1 MSTFSKRLVA
11 VLVALVLLSYVG
23 YQCFTVFYSAV
34 ELETVTSRTVYD
46 TLDVQGVAIRS
57 ERVLTQSVDGYIYY
71 TVTNGDRVAKDGA
84 IASVYRTEA
93 DALAEQEYAQLT
105 EEMTALQTLQKQGN
119 ASKASLDSVN
129 RQIRQIQQQIVA
141 CVQEGDWEGA
151 TGCRAELSELL
162 NRQQLI
168 TGKTTDFSQRLN
180 ELTAQREQLKG
191 TFQQAVGSVSSPV
204 AGYFVSKVDGY
215 ESMLPYESALSLTV
229 EEVQTILSAT
239 PAPADTQSIG
249 KVVGDYEWYLACVV
263 PTDRL
268 TELSEGTELSVRLP
282 FVTEE
287 TVPVTVEKINRD
299 KDSAVVLLQCSYMSE
314 ALSSVRCEQVQIL
327 LEEHTGL
334 YVPDSAMRFNEAKEP
349 GVLIR
354 RGNTLQFRRVR
365 VLYYNDTGKYSICDP
380 TGGDGY
386 LELYDDMVIGGKNVY
401 DGKIVG

>member
-34 ELETVTSRTVYD
+34 ELETVTSQTVYD

-57 ERVLTQSVDGYIYY
+57 EQVLTQNVDGYVYY
-71 TVTNGDRVAKDGA
+71 TVTNGDRVAKDGT
-84 IASVYRTEA
+84 IASVYPSEA

-105 EEMTALQTLQKQGN
+105 EEMAALQTLQKQGSAN
-119 ASKASLDSVN
+119 KSSLDSVH
-129 RQIRQIQQQIVA
+129 RQIRQVQQRIVA
-141 CVQEGDWEGA
+141 GVQEGNWLEVAD
-151 TGCRAELSELL
+151 CRAELGELL

-168 TGKTTDFSQRLN
+168 TGKTTDFSPRLD
-180 ELTAQREQLKG
+180 ELSAQREQLQG
-191 TFQQAVGSVSSPV
+191 TFSQPVGSISSPV

-215 ESMLPYESALSLTV
+215 ESMLSYESALDLTV
-229 EEVQTILSAT
+229 SEVQSVLSS
-239 PAPADTQSIG
+239 PSPSADTQSIG

-299 KDSAVVLLQCSYMSE
+299 GDSAVVLLQCSYMSE

-334 YVPDSAMRFNEAKEP
+334 YVPDSAMRFNEQKEP

-354 RGNTLQFRRVR
+354 RGNMLQFRRVR

-380 TGGDGY
+380 AGGDGY